1 MREFSGDYISLIL
14 DSLIYPESL
23 LTKCLLFIKSNQKE
37 RPPDITFGGHFVLK
51 YGGEGGIRTLDT
63 FDRIP
68 VIECDT
74 LHII

>member
-1 MREFSGDYISLIL
+1 MRALAR
-14 DSLIYPESL
+14 
-23 LTKCLLFIKSNQKE
+23 LTKKE

-68 VIECDT
+68 VFESDT
-74 LHII
+74 LQIIKDYIRIV